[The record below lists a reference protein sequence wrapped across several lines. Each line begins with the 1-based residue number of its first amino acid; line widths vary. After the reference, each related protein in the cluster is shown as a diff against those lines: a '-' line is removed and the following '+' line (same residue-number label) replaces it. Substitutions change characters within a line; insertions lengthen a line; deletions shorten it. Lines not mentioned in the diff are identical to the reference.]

1 MLLDL
6 FKRQIQRSD
15 IPIMTRKN
23 TKATSQAKGAPHAK
37 AFQSRTLEDETPPHK
52 APDSNPHYQHP
63 QLPERKASGIHSSK
77 AWVLN
82 YHGDRLR
89 ACAAPVPGFW
99 HCSVKLAQT
108 PKSQGNHGK
117 GGMLNLY
124 LIVQAF
130 KGRRPLFARLYAEKL
145 SAGSCRLKAPL
156 ACSKT
161 GSRRPACEGVK

>member
-23 TKATSQAKGAPHAK
+23 TKATLQAKGAPHAK

-108 PKSQGNHGK
+108 PKSQSREPRKRWDAESVSDCSGFQGQEATFLLDC
-117 GGMLNLY
+117 MLRSFQEVL
-124 LIVQAF
+124 
-130 KGRRPLFARLYAEKL
+130 
-145 SAGSCRLKAPL
+145 AG
-156 ACSKT
+156 
-161 GSRRPACEGVK
+161 